1 MAKQNSKR
9 RLQVRLPAELFA
21 AAESCATRSGVSLGS
36 FVRLLV
42 EDSLASQ
49 PRTVS
54 EALVGRGDLE
64 GRVAV
69 LAGLVASENAL
80 LAVERILPSERL
92 DAAGLRVAAIERA
105 ERRLADVRSHV
116 EREQL

>member
-1 MAKQNSKR
+1 
-9 RLQVRLPAELFA
+9 LPAELFD
-21 AAESCATRSGVSLGS
+21 AAESCAIRSGVSLGS

-54 EALVGRGDLE
+54 EALVGRSDVE
-64 GRVAV
+64 GRVAM

-80 LAVERILPSERL
+80 LAVEKILPRDRL
-92 DAAGLRVAAIERA
+92 DTDGLRVEAIERA
-105 ERRLADVRSHV
+105 ERRLADVRNHV
-116 EREQL
+116 EREQR